1 MSMGLFSYDE
11 PPRRRHYCQ
20 LANGRASNGPN
31 YWFAVARTKITSYDS
46 RFNGD
51 FRIIIYRNQ
60 SPRNYYAI
68 PYRVFRQLL
77 TPSHFDSSVGNG
89 RWIGTIVNDI
99 LSISKSPHG
108 IAKWKQFVF
117 LYILTLFKLR
127 ICLLYKVYTFFNQLL
142 ENSKKYE

>member
-1 MSMGLFSYDE
+1 MRHQFTYSPPSRKLNYKRVNKMSMGLFSYDE

-99 LSISKSPHG
+99 LSISKSPHEPN
-108 IAKWKQFVF
+108 
-117 LYILTLFKLR
+117 
-127 ICLLYKVYTFFNQLL
+127 CLNVSRYKNIPLD
-142 ENSKKYE
+142 